1 MNKLIKLKKFVTE
14 KIEIIRQKISSN
26 PKIIIWRL
34 KLFGFHPFLGKHSLK
49 IVGIILAIIFI
60 YFSFYI
66 TVWRSPR
73 PFPSQTLL
81 SIERGENLSQIAN
94 FLQEKKIILSPF
106 WLKTFVIFWGGEKKA
121 VAGDYYF
128 PKAINVFKVAKMI
141 SKGEFGLIAQ
151 KITLP
156 EGSSSIEMA
165 EILKKELP
173 SFKTDDFINEVA
185 NNNYEGYLFPDT
197 YFLTP
202 NTKVDDLILMMRE
215 NFVRQLQEYR
225 EDIDKLDKP
234 LNEIVIVASIIEEEA
249 NNSLDTK
256 RTISGI
262 LWNRL
267 RLGMALQV
275 DAPFVYYNGKNSY
288 TLTKEDMV
296 EDHSYNTYIN
306 KGLPPTAITNPGIDS
321 LRAAIAPNQTNY
333 FYFMSDKYGNIY
345 YAKDFEGHKK
355 NREMYLD

>member
-94 FLQEKKIILSPF
+94 FFEEKKIILSPF
-106 WLKTFVIFWGGEKKA
+106 WLKTFVIFWGGEKKV

-128 PKAINVFKVAKMI
+128 PKAISVFKVAKMI

-151 KITLP
+151 KITFP

-165 EILKKELP
+165 
-173 SFKTDDFINEVA
+173 DFINEVS

-215 NFVRQLQEYR
+215 NFVRQIQAYQ
-225 EDIDKLDKP
+225 EDIEKIDKP
-234 LNEIVIVASIIEEEA
+234 LNEIVIMASIIEDEA
-249 NNSLDTK
+249 NGSLKAK
-256 RTISGI
+256 RIVSGI
-262 LWNRL
+262 LWNRI
-267 RLGMALQV
+267 RLGMPLQV
-275 DAPFVYYNGKNSY
+275 DAPFIYYNGKHSY
-288 TLTKEDMV
+288 TLTKDDLK
-296 EDHSYNTYIN
+296 EDHPYNTYVN

-321 LRAAIAPNQTNY
+321 LRASIAPTQTEY
-333 FYFMSDKYGNIY
+333 LYFMSDKSGNMY
-345 YAKDFEGHKK
+345 YAKDFDGHQW
-355 NREMYLD
+355 NRERYLR